1 MKSLN
6 VLKAFSETLPFY
18 STKEDKEIAT
28 KKYLSKN
35 FKLVAQYKIAA
46 CTFRII

>member
-18 STKEDKEIAT
+18 STKEDKEIAR
-28 KKYLSKN
+28 
-35 FKLVAQYKIAA
+35 KII
-46 CTFRII
+46 FQKISN

>member
-18 STKEDKEIAT
+18 STKEDKEIAR
-28 KKYLSKN
+28 KNHLSKN
-35 FKLVAQYKIAA
+35 FKLVAQYKIAVY
-46 CTFRII
+46 TIRI